1 VREIGSIEEQTSYE
15 EFQGGFK
22 VQGKAILID
31 KKDNVA
37 TALCQ
42 LESGDSVQVGIE
54 DYTVSVVL
62 LQNIPFGHKFAL
74 KDIQPG
80 EAVTKYGEAI
90 GLATKQIRQGEHV
103 HIHNVE
109 SQKGR
114 GDKR

>member
-1 VREIGSIEEQTSYE
+1 MQE
-15 EFQGGFK
+15 
-22 VQGKAILID
+22 KAILID

-42 LESGDSVQVGIE
+42 QEKGDSIPVGVE
-54 DYTVSVVL
+54 GRTVSIVL
-62 LQNIPFGHKFAL
+62 LQYVRAGHKFAL
-74 KDIQPG
+74 ADIQQG
-80 EAVTKYGEAI
+80 EAVIKYGEVI

>member
-1 VREIGSIEEQTSYE
+1 MQ
-15 EFQGGFK
+15 K
-22 VQGKAILID
+22 KAIFID

-42 LESGDSVQVGIE
+42 LEKGNSVEVGI
-54 DYTVSVVL
+54 DDHTFTTVL
-62 LQNIPFGHKFAL
+62 LQDIPFGHKYAI
-74 KDIQPG
+74 KDIEQG
-80 EAVTKYGEAI
+80 GAVMKYGEAI

-114 GDKR
+114 GDKQ